1 MGEMKNMKNI
11 LLAFG
16 ATLAILLTLSTVSCS
31 DASQLGAE
39 LFNNDTLNLK
49 FTDTLTVNAVTD
61 PVDSILVQTANG
73 GFTNMLLGNVADP
86 TFGNT
91 DARIYTQL
99 TTGTS
104 LPDFNFIESF
114 TAYVDLVYNPKR
126 VYGDTSSLQRVNVY
140 RLTDTIISENIYSNK
155 KRKSESTPIASYL
168 FSPKPNTTEMIITI
182 IKDDAG
188 AEKRRD
194 TTFATPRIRIP
205 VDKSFAQK
213 IIDLDTTSKT
223 NFTSWLKGLEIRVEN
238 PTNCMMGFNLAGTGI
253 NPSGLT
259 INYKKTGDTTN
270 YTYTFPTASLI
281 KYTNFNLGHAT
292 APIKPFIG
300 NKVKGD
306 SLLFVQGF
314 AGTDVK
320 FEFPHLKNLGNVVI
334 NKAELE
340 LTVADGNNIET
351 FPAIEQ
357 LTLKTAQ
364 FVGTKDLNLD
374 ASYSGSVIAELLST
388 SGGTVRNETVNG
400 VTVKKYYLNLS
411 SHLQLMLNGKQGTV
425 LYLTPHLKEQKGS
438 RVVLYGSKHS
448 KYRAKLNITYTKL

>member
-16 ATLAILLTLSTVSCS
+16 ATLAVLLTLSTVSCS
-31 DASQLGAE
+31 DASQLGAD
-39 LFNNDTLNLK
+39 LFISDTLNLK
-49 FTDTLTVNAVTD
+49 FTDTLTINAVTD
-61 PVDSILVQTANG
+61 PVDSILIQTS
-73 GFTNMLLGNVADP
+73 NMLLGNVADP
-86 TFGNT
+86 IFGNT

-99 TTGTS
+99 TTGS
-104 LPDFNFIESF
+104 ALPDFSFVESF
-114 TAYVDLVYNPKR
+114 TAYVDLVYNPRR

-140 RLTDTIISENIYSNK
+140 RLTDTISIDDIFSNK
-155 KRKSESTPIASYL
+155 KRKSEPAPIASYL
-168 FSPKPNTTEMIITI
+168 FSPKPNTTEMIVTI
-182 IKDDAG
+182 VKDDAG
-188 AEKRRD
+188 VEKRRD

-213 IIDLDTTSKT
+213 IINLDTTSKT
-223 NFTSWLKGLEIRVEN
+223 NFTSWLKGLEIRVES
-238 PTNCMMGFNLAGTGI
+238 PTNCMMGFNLGTGT

-270 YTYTFPTASLI
+270 YTYTFPTTGVI
-281 KYTNFNLGHAT
+281 KYTNFNLGYAT
-292 APIKPFIG
+292 APIRPFIG
-300 NKVKGD
+300 SKAKGD
-306 SLLFVQGF
+306 SLLFIQGF

-320 FEFPHLKNLGNVVI
+320 LEFPYLKNLGNVVI

-340 LTVADGNNIET
+340 LTVANGTNIET

-374 ASYSGSVIAELLST
+374 ASYSGSTVAELLST

-411 SHLQLMLNGKQGTV
+411 SHLQLMLSGKQGTI

-438 RVVLYGSKHS
+438 RVVLYGPKHS